1 MRLMRVWIAGVAVIT
16 LGLVLA
22 QVVLAQ
28 APRGGD
34 APPLPNQAA
43 AGRQASDADRAGPG
57 DRRPP
62 GPPGDNVGSSEVRVG
77 LLKNDA
83 KAFQGYTLLA
93 PMSSATTFLIDMEGK
108 VVNKWEGDSPPGQS
122 AYLLENGHLLRAAS
136 FGPGQQPFGR
146 GPRGGGPRGGGPG
159 DGGPLGGG
167 PGGGG
172 PFGGGPGGGPGGGG
186 PFKIAFELG
195 KLLGGGPGGGG
206 PFGGGP
212 GGGGPF
218 GGGPG
223 AGGRVQEF
231 TWEGELVWDFQFPRE
246 KGVPHHD
253 IRRLPNGN
261 VLMIVW
267 ERKTAAEAVAAGRN
281 PRLQGGSDLQPD
293 FVVEVKPTGKT
304 TGEIVWEWHI
314 WDHLIQDH
322 DSSKAHYGDVASHPE
337 LIDVNYTEGW
347 AEQLSDKEVEKLR
360 SLGYLGP
367 APRRGPG
374 PVGPDWTHTNSVD
387 YNAQLD
393 QIVLSVHAFSEIW
406 IIDHS
411 TTSAEAAGHT
421 GGRSGKGGDLL
432 YRWGNPLAYRAGTVA
447 DQQFFAQHDAS
458 WIPPGLPGDGHI
470 LVFNNGRGRP
480 GGNYSSV
487 DEIVLPVDK
496 QGRYAREA
504 GRAYGPKEPVWSYVS
519 KADFY
524 SMHISGA
531 QRLPNGNTL
540 VCSGERGM
548 LLEVTPRK
556 EVVWKYANPVGG
568 GPGPGGFGFPP
579 PGGGPDGFG
588 GPGRAGNLPQPGQ
601 IMPSFFQGVLNLA
614 EEQRRQLDQLQKEV
628 DAKLDRI
635 LAAKQQEQLKGMQV
649 GFGPNGF
656 GTPPQPG
663 QLMTPFLQARL
674 NLTDQQKKQVESL
687 QKEADG
693 KLAEVLTDQQK
704 KQLQELQ
711 QGLVPGGFGG
721 PARFGGRD
729 GFGGRGGVGR
739 GGPGGFGPGGP
750 GGPGGF
756 PGGGF
761 GPPGGFPG
769 GGFGPP
775 GGGPGGFGPG
785 GGQVF
790 RVYRYAADYPGLI
803 GKNLTPGKTI
813 EELQS
818 TEASAQNKQG
828 R

>member
-1 MRLMRVWIAGVAVIT
+1 
-16 LGLVLA
+16 
-22 QVVLAQ
+22 
-28 APRGGD
+28 
-34 APPLPNQAA
+34 
-43 AGRQASDADRAGPG
+43 
-57 DRRPP
+57 
-62 GPPGDNVGSSEVRVG
+62 
-77 LLKNDA
+77 
-83 KAFQGYTLLA
+83 
-93 PMSSATTFLIDMEGK
+93 MSSPTTYLLDMDGK
-108 VVNKWEGDSPPGQS
+108 VVNKWEGDSPPGMS

-159 DGGPLGGG
+159 DGAPPGGGPGGGGPFGAG

-172 PFGGGPGGGPGGGG
+172 PFGGGPG
-186 PFKIAFELG
+186 
-195 KLLGGGPGGGG
+195 
-206 PFGGGP
+206 
-212 GGGGPF
+212 

-231 TWEGELVWDFQFPRE
+231 TWEGELVWDFQLPRE

-267 ERKTAAEAVAAGRN
+267 ERKTAAEAIAAGRS
-281 PRLQGGSDLQPD
+281 PRLQGDADLQPD
-293 FVVEVKPTGKT
+293 FIVEVKPTGKT
-304 TGEIVWEWHI
+304 TGQIVWEWHI
-314 WDHLIQDH
+314 WDHLIQGH
-322 DSSKAHYGDVASHPE
+322 DSSKAHYGDVAFHPE

-374 PVGPDWTHTNSVD
+374 PVGPDWTHTNSVA

-393 QIVLSVHAFSEIW
+393 QIVLSILAFSEIW

-432 YRWGNPLAYRAGTVA
+432 YRWGNPRAYRAGTAA
-447 DQQFFAQHDAS
+447 DQQLFAQHDAS
-458 WIPPGLPGDGHI
+458 WIPPGLPGEGHI

-496 QGRYAREA
+496 EGRYVRKSGA
-504 GRAYGPKEPVWSYVS
+504 AYGPKEPVWSYVS

-524 SMHISGA
+524 AMHISGA

-540 VCSGERGM
+540 VCSGERGT
-548 LLEVTPRK
+548 LFEVTPQK

-579 PGGGPDGFG
+579 PGGPGGFG
-588 GPGRAGNLPQPGQ
+588 GPGGAGNLPQPGQ
-601 IMPSFFQGVLNLA
+601 IMPSFIQERLNLA
-614 EEQRRQLDQLQKEV
+614 GEQRKRLDQLQKEL
-628 DAKLDRI
+628 DGKLDKI
-635 LAAKQQEQLKGMQV
+635 LVAEQREQLKQMQP
-649 GFGPNGF
+649 GFGPDGF
-656 GTPPQPG
+656 GSPPPPG

-674 NLTDQQKKQVESL
+674 NLTDEQKKQAEAL

-693 KLAEVLTDQQK
+693 KLAEVLTDEQK
-704 KQLQELQ
+704 KQLQELR
-711 QGLVPGGFGG
+711 QGFVPGGFGG

-729 GFGGRGGVGR
+729 GLGGR
-739 GGPGGFGPGGP
+739 
-750 GGPGGF
+750 
-756 PGGGF
+756 GGF

-775 GGGPGGFGPG
+775 GRGPGGFGPG
-785 GGQVF
+785 GGQLF
-790 RVYRYAADYPGLI
+790 RAYRYAADYPGLA
-803 GKNLTPGKTI
+803 GKDLTPGKTI

-818 TEASAQNKQG
+818 TEAGEQG
-828 R
+828 EQGG